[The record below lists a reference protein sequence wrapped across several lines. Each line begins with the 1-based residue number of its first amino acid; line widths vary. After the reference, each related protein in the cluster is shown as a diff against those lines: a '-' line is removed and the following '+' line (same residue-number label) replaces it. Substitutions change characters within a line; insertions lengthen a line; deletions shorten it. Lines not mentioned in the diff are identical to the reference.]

1 MTAREILDH
10 IEAENV
16 RLVLLE
22 NDKIDVSGD
31 KVKVG
36 KLLPFIRDHKNEIV
50 NYLRGDGPEWITPAM
65 YMSPATRG
73 RDTRQR
79 PSPVALS
86 WLQDHRKAL
95 KAAGWTMRELYRR
108 NGSRGICWCS
118 LWDKPFFKAY
128 LHDNGIIEMECVI
141 ADRDVIQTT
150 RSDSF
155 WRKSKHQNNEV
166 T

>member
-10 IEAENV
+10 IEAENIK
-16 RLVLLE
+16 LVLLG

-65 YMSPATRG
+65 CMSPATRG
-73 RDTRQR
+73 RDTRKR

-86 WLQDHRKAL
+86 WLQDHRQAL
-95 KAAGWTMRELYRR
+95 KAAGWPASQLWRR
-108 NGSRGICWCS
+108 NKERGICWAGI
-118 LWDKPFFKAY
+118 WDKPFFKAY
-128 LHDNGIIEMECVI
+128 LHDDGVIEFEFIDGGREC
-141 ADRDVIQTT
+141 RQTA
-150 RSDSF
+150 RPMPQ
-155 WRKSKHQNNEV
+155 RQARREK
-166 T
+166 